1 MGQRVRLVFGLLL
14 GLLGA
19 TAWGSLSDRRPPGVL
34 VPWLRSGPPEA
45 GGPPP
50 VAVRCKEARM
60 VVTVQRDLFGT
71 GRPIKA
77 ADLRLGPAS
86 CQPQPGAGDAATA
99 TFDVGLHECGSS
111 LQMTPDTLIY
121 STNLFYN
128 PTSSGSRVIVRSNP
142 AVIPIQCTYP
152 RTGNVSSK
160 AIKPTWAPFSSTV
173 SAEERLA
180 FSLRLMNGDWSAER
194 TSTVFHLGDEIHIE
208 ASVEPGDHAPLTVFI
223 DSCVATVSPDRDS
236 SPTYSIVDSYGCLV
250 DGKQEDSF
258 SAFRSPRI
266 QPEKLQFTVD
276 AFRFAGNTKSLIYI
290 TCNLR
295 AAAVRQAP
303 GPLNKACSFSKT
315 SNMWSAVE
323 GPRNICSCC
332 EGPSCGEA
340 GGLSRGLTDHLGR
353 PSRLVKR
360 GAPASGEKALPDG
373 GTDLENPALNVEAS
387 LQLYPILILEEVSMD
402 LGYSASEEKAASHGA
417 VRKPLVLTLVLV
429 SSTLLLAL
437 IALAVVLCKKV
448 KNPSL

>member
-1 MGQRVRLVFGLLL
+1 MGQRVRLVFGFLL

-86 CQPQPGAGDAATA
+86 CKPEPGAGDAATA

-111 LQMTPDTLIY
+111 LQMTLDSLVY
-121 STNLFYN
+121 STHLSYN
-128 PTSSGSRVIVRSNP
+128 PTPSGNQVIIRSNP

-160 AIKPTWAPFSSTV
+160 AIKPTWAPFSSTIF
-173 SAEERLA
+173 AEERLA
-180 FSLRLMNGDWSAER
+180 FSLRLMNDDWSAER

-208 ASVEPGDHAPLTVFI
+208 ASVKPGDHAPLTVFI

-236 SPTYSIVDSYGCLV
+236 SPRYSIIDSYGCLV
-250 DGKQEDSF
+250 DGKQEDSL
-258 SAFRSPRI
+258 SSFRSPRI
-266 QPEKLQFTVD
+266 QPEKLQFSVD
-276 AFRFAGNTKSLIYI
+276 AFRFAGDTKSLIYI
-290 TCNLR
+290 TCSLR
-295 AAAVRQAP
+295 AAAAGQTPDPVH
-303 GPLNKACSFSKT
+303 KACSFSKT
-315 SNMWSAVE
+315 SHMWTAVE
-323 GPRNICSCC
+323 GPSNICNCC
-332 EGPSCGEA
+332 ETKDCGVL
-340 GGLSRGLTDHLGR
+340 GLRRSSRPFFPVPRRIG
-353 PSRLVKR
+353 KR
-360 GAPASGEKALPDG
+360 SVTSLPDVAESVAAVQ
-373 GTDLENPALNVEAS
+373 LRPISVLQAAPLEAS
-387 LQLYPILILEEVSMD
+387 HELTAEPQGMLNSWMVTALVI
-402 LGYSASEEKAASHGA
+402 AA
-417 VRKPLVLTLVLV
+417 LTLVLSAV
-429 SSTLLLAL
+429 LGMVLFVKRCKNSS
-437 IALAVVLCKKV
+437 
-448 KNPSL
+448 